1 MSKTS
6 LFSEM
11 VKANDRTYFM
21 DVKSA
26 SNGTNYVTITES
38 KKAKEGDNYENN
50 RILIFQSE
58 VPRFKEAFERLVA
71 NMPVAQSSDK

>member
-11 VKANDRTYFM
+11 VKASDRTYFM
-21 DVKSA
+21 DVKAA

-50 RILIFQSE
+50 RILIFQNE

-71 NMPVAQSSDK
+71 NMPVAQSDK